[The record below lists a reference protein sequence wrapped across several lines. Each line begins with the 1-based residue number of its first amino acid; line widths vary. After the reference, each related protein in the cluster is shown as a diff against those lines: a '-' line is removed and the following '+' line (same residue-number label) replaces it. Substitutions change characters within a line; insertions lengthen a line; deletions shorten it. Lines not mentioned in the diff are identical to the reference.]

1 MARRHSSEDIEL
13 NVTAMLDMAFQLL
26 AFFVL
31 TFRPAPLE
39 KAVQLHIPPAQAIA
53 RVPPDVLPGNVDQLQ
68 PAGIN
73 TLRIGLFSTSGGLDR
88 MTLNDLPAENF
99 DVLRNNLSTML
110 KDPGSPIEQVVVQS
124 SENLRYDEVMK
135 VVEICTE
142 QKLPKTGK
150 LVKLSLVAMEDGAEK
165 FDQSP

>member
-1 MARRHSSEDIEL
+1 MARQHSSEGIES

-39 KAVQLHIPPAQAIA
+39 KALQLHIPPAQAMV
-53 RVPPDVLPGNVDQLQ
+53 RVPPDVEPGLSNHFQ

-73 TLRIGLFSTSGGLDR
+73 TLRIGLFSTNGGLDR

-99 DVLRNNLSTML
+99 DVLRSNVSTML
-110 KDPGSPIEQVVVQS
+110 NGPGSPIEQVVVQS

-150 LVKLSLVAMEDGAEK
+150 LVKLSLAAMDNGTEN
-165 FDQSP
+165 

>member
-1 MARRHSSEDIEL
+1 MARQHSSEGIEL

-31 TFRPAPLE
+31 TFRPGPL
-39 KAVQLHIPPAQAIA
+39 KRPCNCTSRQPKRWSA
-53 RVPPDVLPGNVDQLQ
+53 VPPDVEPGLSNHFQ

-73 TLRIGLFSTSGGLDR
+73 TLRIGLFSTNGGLDR

-99 DVLRNNLSTML
+99 DVLRSNVSTML
-110 KDPGSPIEQVVVQS
+110 NDPGSPIEQVVVQS

-150 LVKLSLVAMEDGAEK
+150 LVKLSLVAMEDGTEN
-165 FDQSP
+165 